1 MGKDWIIYLWVFI
14 SLLDYA
20 SITKFRSLISKN
32 VNANEVGKVFS
43 VVGILKT
50 LMPFL
55 TAPVFG
61 FLYKSTVESQ
71 ANAFLFL
78 VVGLKSTV
86 LLFMIIV
93 KLKERKTTFQPSENS
108 WQDIIGFFLS
118 NDLFLRLRYEGW
130 KLMYKKS
137 STSSYESSSVSEF
150 YKNCEYKIE
159 FWCNYQNYCKNKLW
173 WEIVFQSTNTWPCKV
188 NLFVARTKT
197 LTPIHWQVHISIL
210 KYSWLYS

>member
-1 MGKDWIIYLWVFI
+1 MIYLGVFI

-20 SITKFRSLISKN
+20 SSTMFRSLISKN
-32 VNANEVGKVFS
+32 VNANEVGRVFS
-43 VVGILKT
+43 VAGVFET

-93 KLKERKTTFQPSENS
+93 KLKERKTTFQPSE
-108 WQDIIGFFLS
+108 
-118 NDLFLRLRYEGW
+118 
-130 KLMYKKS
+130 KS
-137 STSSYESSSVSEF
+137 
-150 YKNCEYKIE
+150 
-159 FWCNYQNYCKNKLW
+159 
-173 WEIVFQSTNTWPCKV
+173 
-188 NLFVARTKT
+188 
-197 LTPIHWQVHISIL
+197 
-210 KYSWLYS
+210 